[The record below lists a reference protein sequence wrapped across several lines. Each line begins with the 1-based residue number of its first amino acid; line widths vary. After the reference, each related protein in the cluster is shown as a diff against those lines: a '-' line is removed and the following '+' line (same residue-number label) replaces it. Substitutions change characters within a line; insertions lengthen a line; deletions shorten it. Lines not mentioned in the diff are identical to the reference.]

1 MSRMKYIYSMK
12 TISFIAL
19 AVTIISCSSPS
30 SEKKNIIQEDTSEIK
45 DGNYQKVDTFNFTG
59 ADGLKQG
66 KWIENNYSKNP
77 SEGVYK
83 NSLKE
88 GIWTEYYD
96 QHRLTIKNRITY
108 VNGKMEGTA
117 VLFDSLT
124 HDSTTGEYVGGKF
137 IPDSKSK

>member
-1 MSRMKYIYSMK
+1 MKKLLSLLL
-12 TISFIAL
+12 IASS
-19 AVTIISCSSPS
+19 ISCTSPTSSNNES
-30 SEKKNIIQEDTSEIK
+30 TDSNIQDSVLSKEELLT
-45 DGNYQKVDTFNFTG
+45 KVDTINFTG

-124 HDSTTGEYVGGKF
+124 HDPTTGEYVGGKF